1 MCSCFSFIQGP
12 LGAAGPPGFPGGPG
26 PKVSVMPLPVASQRG
41 SRLGWKKGSFYCC
54 IGQVQPVPASSC
66 PITYSYIVAP
76 RGILTV
82 STANQNKYLML
93 LKLL

>member
-41 SRLGWKKGSFYCC
+41 SWLGWKKAVFIAVLDKYNQCL
-54 IGQVQPVPASSC
+54 QAPAQSH
-66 PITYSYIVAP
+66 
-76 RGILTV
+76 ILI
-82 STANQNKYLML
+82 
-93 LKLL
+93 

>member
-41 SRLGWKKGSFYCC
+41 SRIGCT
-54 IGQVQPVPASSC
+54 GQVQPVPASSC
-66 PITYSYIVAP
+66 PITYSYIVSP
-76 RGILTV
+76 RGI
-82 STANQNKYLML
+82 NNKP
-93 LKLL
+93 